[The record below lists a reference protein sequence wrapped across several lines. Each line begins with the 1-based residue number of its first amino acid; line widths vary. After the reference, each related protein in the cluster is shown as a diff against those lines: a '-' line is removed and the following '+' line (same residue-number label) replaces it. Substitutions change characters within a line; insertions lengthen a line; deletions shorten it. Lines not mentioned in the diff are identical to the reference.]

1 MLNKVLLWIT
11 ILASLGWIGY
21 VGLDILNEN
30 NNYSPDDLFGNSD
43 EKILIINRPDE
54 VDIDQL
60 NDFMNAPT
68 ADIVRS
74 LNPEMYET
82 GYVSANQAHLLL
94 KKATNWTKKD
104 IEQLFSSTEIRPV
117 IESGSFTYGT
127 YQGRFYKKGLYMSRG
142 ELLKPETASST
153 YLYDKKSSASIVH
166 FDSNSSALS
175 ISDIYFKDGGRI
187 DYITYNDEIKQGNQV
202 KDEVVFSNVVTKNF
216 SNYHFLERDYY
227 ATLDSTFANGPMFK
241 WMLNGFLELDYQGAT
256 VLICD
261 YIGGQDPILILN
273 DLNQTQDVVK
283 FNQQLARDFPSS
295 GASYYVKYI
304 EDLVILSE
312 SEDVCDKVIADF
324 KLGNTIALN
333 KAVRNKIYG
342 SLPQSVSERIITKE
356 HSYSKAVYRGKLLET
371 QMGILRETA
380 GPKNEKE
387 SIAMNCGFDVVDFVT
402 FGSEG
407 NLVALGKKGE
417 LVRFKNGKVDWTK
430 SIESKTLG
438 TLEIIDLHQNGEK
451 FVLVNTVD
459 KIHLW
464 NMSGSPVSGFPIAL
478 EDEAI
483 NQVKF
488 YRWKGKSYFLIANEK
503 NEIVHYDARGREL
516 NVIKSSIKVTR
527 KIDVW
532 ASQKTLFAGFANDQ
546 SFVMYNLDN
555 SKVHREFPLS
565 VACISSKVPNELFQY
580 GLENNKLIKI
590 NQKGLKFDYKSFTR
604 AKLLGIQSDAKKP
617 TIIIQSANEIHLLN
631 AEGISFSE
639 ISLPFNEVADVFVE
653 TSNSGKTTIAIIDGL
668 ENNVYL
674 YGLDGER
681 LTHKPIEGQ
690 TKVKVN
696 SEGNTRVVTTVV
708 DQYIVQYFE

>member
-30 NNYSPDDLFGNSD
+30 NNYSPEDLFGNSD

-60 NDFMNAPT
+60 SDFMNAPA
-68 ADIVRS
+68 ADLVRS
-74 LNPEMYET
+74 LNPEVYET
-82 GYVSANQAHLLL
+82 AYVSANQAHLLL
-94 KKATNWTKKD
+94 KKTTNWTEKD
-104 IEQLFSSTEIRPV
+104 IQQLFEVPNIRPLLKGD
-117 IESGSFTYGT
+117 EFSFGE

-142 ELLKPETASST
+142 EIAKPEGLSST
-153 YLYDKKSSASIVH
+153 YQYDKKASASIVH
-166 FDSNSSALS
+166 FSSNSSVQS
-175 ISDIYFKDGGRI
+175 VSDIYFKEGGRI

-202 KDEVVFSNVVTKNF
+202 KDEVIFSNVVTKNF
-216 SNYHFLERDYY
+216 SNYHFFERDYY
-227 ATLDSTFANGPMFK
+227 ATLDSTFANGPMFN
-241 WMLNGFLELDYQGAT
+241 WILNGFLELDYEGTT

-273 DLNQTQDVVK
+273 DLNQTQDVIK
-283 FNQQLARDFPSS
+283 FKQQLTRDFPSS
-295 GASYYVKYI
+295 GTSYFAKYL
-304 EDLVILSE
+304 EDLVVFSE

-333 KAVRNKIYG
+333 KRVQNKIYG

-371 QMGILRETA
+371 QMGILRATTGSE
-380 GPKNEKE
+380 NEKE
-387 SIAMNCGFDVVDFVT
+387 SIAMNCGFDVLDFVT

-417 LVRFKNGKVDWTK
+417 LVRFKNGKTDWTK
-430 SIESKTLG
+430 RIEGKTLG
-438 TLEIIDLHQNGEK
+438 TLEIIDLHQSGEK

-464 NMSGSPVSGFPIAL
+464 NMSGNPVSGFPIAL
-478 EDEAI
+478 ENEAI

-488 YRWKGKSYFLIANEK
+488 YRWKGKSYFLIANE
-503 NEIVHYDARGREL
+503 NDEVIHYDARGREL

-527 KIDVW
+527 KVDVW
-532 ASQKTLFAGFANDQ
+532 ASQQTLFAGFANDQ

-555 SKVHREFPLS
+555 RKVHRKFPLP
-565 VACISSKVPNELFQY
+565 VPCIASKVPNELFQY
-580 GLENNKLIKI
+580 GIENNKLVKI
-590 NQKGLKFDYKSFTR
+590 NQKGLKFDYKSFIR
-604 AKLLGIQSDAKKP
+604 AKLLGIQSDAKNP
-617 TIIIQSANEIHLLN
+617 TIIVQSANEIHLLN
-631 AEGISFSE
+631 AEGISFSK
-639 ISLPFNEVADVFVE
+639 ISLPFNEVADVFIE

-690 TKVKVN
+690 TKVNVN